1 MSKKTVDRTQKK
13 KKKPVKEISMVP
25 LLYLGIILILITL
38 VLGKIFPNMPSGI
51 NTVLYL
57 MGIVALVVYMLQVA
71 FEKRTGKSELSAEE
85 IKELKKAK
93 KKKYK

>member
-38 VLGKIFPNMPSGI
+38 ILGRIFPNMPSGI

>member
-38 VLGKIFPNMPSGI
+38 ILGKIFPNMPSGI

-71 FEKRTGKSELSAEE
+71 FEKRTGKSELSTEE

>member
-51 NTVLYL
+51 STVLYL